1 MFVAE
6 VKNYRHASDQGAQFD
21 EFVAKCYVARSTGYL
36 LGDHFMWITWTPF
49 RAQSWSQLD
58 SSEHVVHSVL
68 QHSAR
73 VFGTA
78 DRAAAEAQMDLSVAQ
93 EVAARIWLI
102 VLSDKQETLVPL
114 KDWEAIVAAEL
125 IRKGEQW

>member
-6 VKNYRHASDQGAQFD
+6 VKNYRHSSDQGVQFD
-21 EFVAKCYVARSTGYL
+21 EFVAKCYVARDGGYL
-36 LGDHFMWITWTPF
+36 LGDHFMWITWAPF
-49 RAQSWSQLD
+49 RAQSWSLLNSPNQ
-58 SSEHVVHSVL
+58 VVESVL
-68 QHSAR
+68 RYSGR
-73 VFGTA
+73 VFGTV
-78 DRAAAEAQMDLSVAQ
+78 DRMAAEAQMDMSVAE
-93 EVAARIWLI
+93 EVAERLWLI